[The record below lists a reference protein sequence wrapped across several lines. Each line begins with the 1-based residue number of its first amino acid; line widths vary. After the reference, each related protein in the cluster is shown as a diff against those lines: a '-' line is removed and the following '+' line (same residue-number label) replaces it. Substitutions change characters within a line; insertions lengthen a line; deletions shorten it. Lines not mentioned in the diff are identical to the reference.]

1 MCGRWADTPSNLV
14 IESHMV
20 RGGDEYIRPW
30 KLRLNLVRR
39 YDWKH
44 KQKISSYLKLKVRI
58 VIFKQSHLLPFSLN
72 TVWFDR
78 FSKTRSLIL
87 WS

>member
-1 MCGRWADTPSNLV
+1 MICVVGNLV
-14 IESHMV
+14 IEIHMV
-20 RGGDEYIRPW
+20 LGGADKCIRPW

-39 YDWKH
+39 TDWKH

-58 VIFKQSHLLPFSLN
+58 VIFKQSHLVPFS
-72 TVWFDR
+72 VWFDR